1 MYKRIYKRKNGK
13 GKGGQ
18 NMLTQDAVIETV
30 RSYAHEIEERG
41 VHLRTVIL
49 YGSFAKG
56 TQHEWSDID
65 VALVADEF
73 TGFAFDD
80 HKLFPYIGIKKPYI
94 RIETKTYPTE
104 YFRNSDPFIEEIK
117 KDGIVI
123 LNK

>member
-1 MYKRIYKRKNGK
+1 
-13 GKGGQ
+13 
-18 NMLTQDAVIETV
+18 MLDRNAVIETV
-30 RSYAHEIEERG
+30 RSYAHDIEAHG

-73 TGFAFDD
+73 TGFYPDD

-94 RIETKTYPTE
+94 RIEAVTYPTE

-117 KDGIVI
+117 KDGVVI
-123 LNK
+123 LSK